1 MNSTEKII
9 NRSGELASYFVS
21 VCRLA
26 CVALFLSACSTQGQY
41 TGGQLTDEQLIE
53 KMSLERLGY
62 LKSLNYEEAYKLMSP
77 GYRSVKDI
85 NRFKLDFGGSHNI
98 RGFEFDSVACDD
110 DVCTSYVNV
119 TYELGG
125 SAGGLNVVRTNIE
138 TWAKIDGRWW
148 FMKSK

>member
-1 MNSTEKII
+1 M
-9 NRSGELASYFVS
+9 ASYFAS

-26 CVALFLSACSTQGQY
+26 CVALFLSACSIQGQY
-41 TGGQLTDEQLIE
+41 TDGGLTDEQLIE
-53 KMSLERLGY
+53 RMSLERLGY
-62 LKSLNYEEAYKLMSP
+62 LKSLDYEEAYKLMSP
-77 GYRSVKDI
+77 GYRSIKDI

-98 RGFEFDSVACDD
+98 RGFEFESASCDS
-110 DVCTSYVNV
+110 DVCTSYVKV